1 MSDSTIEQVRR
12 DAELLYD
19 AQQVEAAINGMA
31 ASITEQLQDSNPVLM
46 PVMLGGLYLG
56 GMLLPKL
63 NFALQVDY
71 LHATR
76 YRNELHGH
84 DLEWKVAPDT
94 NLSGRN
100 VLIIDD
106 ILDDGVTLSEV
117 VSAVESCGAE
127 EVLTAVLVVK
137 NRERTVDTKIDFSG
151 LTVPDRYVFGCGMD
165 YRGYWRNLPGIYAV
179 AD

>member
-1 MSDSTIEQVRR
+1 MIEAAILEARR
-12 DAELLYD
+12 NAELLFD
-19 AQQVEAAINGMA
+19 AQQVDAAVDQMA
-31 ASITEQLQDSNPVLM
+31 GAISQRLQASNPVLM

-56 GMLLPKL
+56 GLLLPRL
-63 NFALQVDY
+63 NFALELDY

-76 YRNELHGH
+76 YRGELQGS
-84 DLEWKVAPDT
+84 DLHWKVAPDK
-94 NLSGRN
+94 NLAGRS

-117 VSAVESCGAE
+117 VKAVEACGAA

-137 NRERTVDTKIDFSG
+137 ERSRSIDMSADFSG
-151 LTVPDRYVFGCGMD
+151 ISVPDRYVFGCGMD

-179 AD
+179 AE